1 MCHTHDDTPSLR
13 PNAYKLKVEGISPR
27 YRIEQICEGFHPKQ
41 TIPYKGE
48 VRPSTTRMR
57 KCAHTY
63 INFNI
68 LILE

>member
-1 MCHTHDDTPSLR
+1 MCHTHDDTPLLR
-13 PNAYKLKVEGISPR
+13 LNAYKLKVGGISPR
-27 YRIEQICEGFHPKQ
+27 YRIEQIREGFHPKQ

-57 KCAHTY
+57 KCAYTY